1 MSIFR
6 INTNVMALN
15 ASRNL
20 GLTSTELAKSVTR
33 LSTGYRINSAAD
45 GPADLIVSE
54 SFRAQISGIDQAI
67 RNNQDAINYAKTAD
81 SALDESLRLLRDA
94 RALAVASANDA
105 TLDDAQRKASQ
116 DQLNS
121 IALSLTRIANTTA
134 YGTRKLLDGS
144 AGTYAVSTSASNVS
158 SMFFTGMFNGD
169 AITSNSTV
177 TVNVTTAATQAS
189 IVGTATFA
197 AATTT
202 VAAGSFNING
212 VTFATS
218 SSDTIA
224 QVVQRINDA
233 SSETGVTATFSAG
246 GAVTLQA
253 ASYGS
258 DGKVN
263 LVDSSGILLSAAG
276 ATNATGTDAVAT
288 VSITTS
294 SGVVNVTFNKGKGL
308 SLRDA
313 DGNAIQLTENGNLAS
328 GANALGQ
335 IYTGSSLFQVG
346 GNVNETAAL
355 SLSSYAASNLG
366 LNAVS
371 GKNMSNLSLLTASDA
386 ADALKVIDKAI
397 SDVSDA
403 RGRIGNFQR
412 NILESS
418 VRSLGVAKESLL
430 ASESSIRDVN
440 FAEEITKF
448 TNAQILQQSGISIL
462 AQANFAPQQ
471 VLSLLR

>member
-1 MSIFR
+1 
-6 INTNVMALN
+6 
-15 ASRNL
+15 
-20 GLTSTELAKSVTR
+20 
-33 LSTGYRINSAAD
+33 
-45 GPADLIVSE
+45 
-54 SFRAQISGIDQAI
+54 
-67 RNNQDAINYAKTAD
+67 
-81 SALDESLRLLRDA
+81 
-94 RALAVASANDA
+94 
-105 TLDDAQRKASQ
+105 
-116 DQLNS
+116 
-121 IALSLTRIANTTA
+121 
-134 YGTRKLLDGS
+134 
-144 AGTYAVSTSASNVS
+144 
-158 SMFFTGMFNGD
+158 
-169 AITSNSTV
+169 
-177 TVNVTTAATQAS
+177 VNVTTAATQAS